1 MNQENNRPFRVVWPL
16 MISQTIGAFND
27 NAMKAMLPVM
37 AAVQFGKATMDS
49 VNQQVSILLILPFVI
64 FAPLAGWICDRFS
77 KRLVVRYTL
86 FAQLLGLGVL
96 ALAFRQKSLEYA
108 LAGFFILSVQ
118 SAFFSPAKKGILK
131 ELIGSNRLA
140 KAVGFM
146 EMLAMVG
153 ILGGAFLG
161 AYAFDQ
167 LVEERGGW
175 EAGLLVC
182 AFISVLALFSWII
195 SGPIP
200 ETQVTGNKPFRLSLM
215 VSHFSD
221 LFYLLKHKELR
232 YAALGDAWFW
242 AVGGF
247 FYLVLVK
254 LSGEVV
260 SGKVG
265 MGTLYGYWFLLL
277 GVGTMLG
284 SLFSAYLNRGRI
296 ELGLSAI
303 GALGMAIVFISLV
316 ITKPLNLIFDGL
328 CLTLGFLGAL
338 FFVPLNGYLQDKAAE
353 NERGRVLAASNLLT
367 QLSGILLVLVHAFL
381 SNVLGFSAKEELLVI
396 FFPALLIGVITLKF
410 LLEDFFRALFHVL
423 LKIFYRIKI
432 EGMENFPATGGC
444 VIVSNHLSY
453 ADPVLLGAAFPRKIR
468 YLAYSGLAD
477 SRIMNFVFRLTKTLT
492 VSSEK
497 SLESIRISVKSLRKG
512 TPLCVFAEGG
522 ISRVGNLLPF
532 MRGPVLLAKKA
543 NVSLIPVHLDGVW
556 GSIFSMD
563 RGKFF
568 RKRPHKIPYPVTV
581 RVGSPMDHRQIEQES
596 CLYEVMKLGRHSF
609 NERLSK
615 KLRNKNFLRN
625 QILSTGNDL
634 LFEDEKG
641 SRLTRSEFVDIIK
654 GNKNASA
661 EFPEIWIDQVQE
673 VLKGDSKK
681 IEMQISN
688 WMRIRETHIWDHEKL
703 ILNDY
708 GEEWMNQFLP
718 WASVFW
724 GRTIYREGNS
734 YILISK
740 AAPLKKPVLTLSGLA
755 SGDNGLISINASS
768 DKVEIEQD
776 GQNSTVKFFKKSTFG
791 RLLIGFGCRHEKD
804 SFYIHGL
811 KQEERVNSSG
821 LDEEGFLIA
830 D

>member
-1 MNQENNRPFRVVWPL
+1 
-16 MISQTIGAFND
+16 
-27 NAMKAMLPVM
+27 
-37 AAVQFGKATMDS
+37 
-49 VNQQVSILLILPFVI
+49 
-64 FAPLAGWICDRFS
+64 
-77 KRLVVRYTL
+77 
-86 FAQLLGLGVL
+86 
-96 ALAFRQKSLEYA
+96 
-108 LAGFFILSVQ
+108 
-118 SAFFSPAKKGILK
+118 
-131 ELIGSNRLA
+131 
-140 KAVGFM
+140 
-146 EMLAMVG
+146 
-153 ILGGAFLG
+153 
-161 AYAFDQ
+161 
-167 LVEERGGW
+167 
-175 EAGLLVC
+175 
-182 AFISVLALFSWII
+182 
-195 SGPIP
+195 
-200 ETQVTGNKPFRLSLM
+200 
-215 VSHFSD
+215 
-221 LFYLLKHKELR
+221 
-232 YAALGDAWFW
+232 
-242 AVGGF
+242 
-247 FYLVLVK
+247 
-254 LSGEVV
+254 
-260 SGKVG
+260 
-265 MGTLYGYWFLLL
+265 
-277 GVGTMLG
+277 
-284 SLFSAYLNRGRI
+284 
-296 ELGLSAI
+296 
-303 GALGMAIVFISLV
+303 
-316 ITKPLNLIFDGL
+316 
-328 CLTLGFLGAL
+328 
-338 FFVPLNGYLQDKAAE
+338 
-353 NERGRVLAASNLLT
+353 
-367 QLSGILLVLVHAFL
+367 
-381 SNVLGFSAKEELLVI
+381 
-396 FFPALLIGVITLKF
+396 
-410 LLEDFFRALFHVL
+410 
-423 LKIFYRIKI
+423 
-432 EGMENFPATGGC
+432 MENFPATGGC

-543 NVSLIPVHLDGVW
+543 NVPLIPVHLDGVW

-673 VLKGDSKK
+673 VLKGDFKK

-724 GRTIYREGNS
+724 GEQFIERKFLHFNIEGCT
-734 YILISK
+734 LEK
-740 AAPLKKPVLTLSGLA
+740 ACPYPLWTSLW
-755 SGDNGLISINASS
+755 
-768 DKVEIEQD
+768 
-776 GQNSTVKFFKKSTFG
+776 
-791 RLLIGFGCRHEKD
+791 
-804 SFYIHGL
+804 
-811 KQEERVNSSG
+811 
-821 LDEEGFLIA
+821 
-830 D
+830 

>member
-1 MNQENNRPFRVVWPL
+1 MNCENNRPFRVVWPL

-37 AAVQFGKATMDS
+37 AAVQFGKATMDT

-64 FAPLAGWICDRFS
+64 FAPLAGWVCDRFS
-77 KRLVVRYTL
+77 KRSVVRHTL

-96 ALAFRQKSLEYA
+96 AFAFQQRSLEYA

-131 ELIGSNRLA
+131 ELVGSNRLG

-161 AYAFDQ
+161 AFAFDQ
-167 LVEERGGW
+167 LVEGRGGW

-182 AFISVLALFSWII
+182 AIISILALFSWVI
-195 SGPIP
+195 SIPIP
-200 ETQVTGNKPFRLSLM
+200 ETQVSGNKPFRFSLLI
-215 VSHFSD
+215 SHFND
-221 LFYLLKHKELR
+221 MAFLFKHKELR

-242 AVGGF
+242 AIGGF

-284 SLFSAYLNRGRI
+284 SLFSAYLNRGRVEI
-296 ELGLSAI
+296 GLSAI
-303 GALGMAIVFISLV
+303 GALGMAIVFLCLV
-316 ITKPLNLIFDGL
+316 ISEPLNLVFDGL
-328 CLTLGFLGAL
+328 CLFLGFFGAL
-338 FFVPLNGYLQDKAAE
+338 FFVPLNGYLQDRAAE

-367 QLSGILLVLVHAFL
+367 QLSGILMVLVHAFL
-381 SNVLGFSAKEELLVI
+381 SNVLGLSAKEELLVI

-410 LLEDFFRALFHVL
+410 LLEDFFRALFHIL

-432 EGMENFPATGGC
+432 EGMENFPISGGC
-444 VIVSNHLSY
+444 VVVSNHLSY
-453 ADPVLLGAAFPRKIR
+453 ADPVLIGAAFPRKIR
-468 YLAYSGLAD
+468 YLAYAGLAG
-477 SRIMNFVFRLTKTLT
+477 SRIMDFVFRLTKTLT

-497 SLESIRISVKSLRKG
+497 SLESIRESVKSLKKG

-522 ISRVGNLLPF
+522 ISRAGNLLPF

-543 NVSLIPVHLDGVW
+543 NVPLIPVHLDGVW
-556 GSIFSMD
+556 GSVFSMD

-568 RKRPHKIPYPVTV
+568 RKRPRKIPYPVTV
-581 RVGSPMDHRQIEQES
+581 RVGCPVDNRQTDPDV
-596 CLYEVMKLGRHSF
+596 CLYEVMKLGRDSF
-609 NERLSK
+609 HARIFK
-615 KLRNKNFLRN
+615 KLKNQNILRN
-625 QILSTGNDL
+625 QILRTGNDL
-634 LFEDEKG
+634 LFVDEKG
-641 SRLTRSEFVDIIK
+641 RRLKRSEFVDIIQGK
-654 GNKNASA
+654 KRIST
-661 EFPEIWIDQVQE
+661 EFPQKWIDQVQE
-673 VLKGDSKK
+673 VIEGDSKK
-681 IEMQISN
+681 KEIHLSN

-703 ILNDY
+703 ILKD
-708 GEEWMNQFLP
+708 GGQEWMNQFLP
-718 WASVFW
+718 WASVLW
-724 GRTIYREGNS
+724 GRTIYKKDNS
-734 YILISK
+734 YILVSN
-740 AAPLKKPVLTLSGLA
+740 AAPLKKPVLTLSGFA
-755 SGDNGLISINASS
+755 SDDNGLISVNASS
-768 DKVEIEQD
+768 DEAEIKSGGD
-776 GQNSTVKFFKKSTFG
+776 DSIIKIFKEDTLG
-791 RLLIGFGCRHEKD
+791 RLLVGYGCRREED
-804 SFYIHGL
+804 NFYIQGL
-811 KQEERVNSSG
+811 RAEERINSSG
-821 LDEEGFLIA
+821 FDEEGFIIA

>member
-1 MNQENNRPFRVVWPL
+1 MNYENNRPFRVVWPL

-37 AAVQFGKATMDS
+37 AAVQFGKATMDT

-77 KRLVVRYTL
+77 KRSVVRYTL

-96 ALAFRQKSLEYA
+96 AFAFQQRSLEYA

-131 ELIGSNRLA
+131 ELVGSNRLG

-161 AYAFDQ
+161 AFAFDQ
-167 LVEERGGW
+167 LVEGRGGW

-182 AFISVLALFSWII
+182 AIISILALFSWVI
-195 SGPIP
+195 SIPIP
-200 ETQVTGNKPFRLSLM
+200 ETQVSGNKPFRFSLLI
-215 VSHFSD
+215 SHFND
-221 LFYLLKHKELR
+221 MAFLFKHKELR

-242 AVGGF
+242 AIGGF

-284 SLFSAYLNRGRI
+284 SLFSAYLNRGRVEI
-296 ELGLSAI
+296 GLSAI
-303 GALGMAIVFISLV
+303 GALGMAIVFLCLV
-316 ITKPLNLIFDGL
+316 ISEPLNLLFDGL
-328 CLTLGFLGAL
+328 CLCLGFFGAL
-338 FFVPLNGYLQDKAAE
+338 FFVPLNGYLQDRAAE

-381 SNVLGFSAKEELLVI
+381 SNVLGLSAKEELLVI

-410 LLEDFFRALFHVL
+410 LLEDFFRALFHIL

-432 EGMENFPATGGC
+432 EGMENFPISGGC
-444 VIVSNHLSY
+444 VVVSNHLSY
-453 ADPVLLGAAFPRKIR
+453 ADPVLIGAAFPRKIR
-468 YLAYSGLAD
+468 YLAYAGLAG
-477 SRIMNFVFRLTKTLT
+477 SRIMDFVFRLTKTLT

-497 SLESIRISVKSLRKG
+497 SLESIRESVKSLKKG

-522 ISRVGNLLPF
+522 ISRAGNLLPF

-543 NVSLIPVHLDGVW
+543 NVPLIPVHLDGVW
-556 GSIFSMD
+556 GSVFSMD

-568 RKRPHKIPYPVTV
+568 RKRPRKIPYPVTV
-581 RVGSPMDHRQIEQES
+581 RVGCPVDNRQTDPVA
-596 CLYEVMKLGRHSF
+596 CLYEVMKLGRDSF
-609 NERLSK
+609 HERVLK
-615 KLRNKNFLRN
+615 KLKNQNILRN
-625 QILSTGNDL
+625 QILRTGNDL
-634 LFEDEKG
+634 LFVDEKG
-641 SRLTRSEFVDIIK
+641 RRLKRSEFVDIIQGK
-654 GNKNASA
+654 KRISA
-661 EFPEIWIDQVQE
+661 DFPQKWIDQVQE
-673 VLKGDSKK
+673 VMEGDSKK
-681 IEMQISN
+681 KEIHLSN

-703 ILNDY
+703 ILKD
-708 GEEWMNQFLP
+708 GGQEWMNQFLP
-718 WASVFW
+718 WASVLW
-724 GRTIYREGNS
+724 GRTIYKKDNS
-734 YILISK
+734 YILVSN
-740 AAPLKKPVLTLSGLA
+740 AAPLKKPDLILSGFA
-755 SGDNGLISINASS
+755 SDDNGLISVNASNDEAETKS
-768 DKVEIEQD
+768 AGDDSMIKI
-776 GQNSTVKFFKKSTFG
+776 FKEDTLG
-791 RLLIGFGCRHEKD
+791 RLLIGYGCRREED
-804 SFYIHGL
+804 NFYIQGL
-811 KQEERVNSSG
+811 RAEERINSSG
-821 LDEEGFLIA
+821 FDEEGFIIA

>member
-1 MNQENNRPFRVVWPL
+1 MNRENNRPFRVVWPL

-37 AAVQFGKATMDS
+37 AAVQFGKATMDT

-64 FAPLAGWICDRFS
+64 FAPLAGWVCDRFS
-77 KRLVVRYTL
+77 KRSVVRHTL

-96 ALAFRQKSLEYA
+96 AFAFQQRSLEYA

-131 ELIGSNRLA
+131 ELVGSNRLG

-161 AYAFDQ
+161 AFAFDQ
-167 LVEERGGW
+167 LVEGRGGW

-182 AFISVLALFSWII
+182 AIISILALFSWVI
-195 SGPIP
+195 SIPIP
-200 ETQVTGNKPFRLSLM
+200 ETRVSGNKPFRFSLLI
-215 VSHFSD
+215 SHFND
-221 LFYLLKHKELR
+221 MAFLFKHKELR

-284 SLFSAYLNRGRI
+284 SLFSAYLNRGRVEI
-296 ELGLSAI
+296 GLSAI
-303 GALGMAIVFISLV
+303 GALGMAIVFLCLV
-316 ITKPLNLIFDGL
+316 LSEPLNIIFDGL
-328 CLTLGFLGAL
+328 CLSLGFFGAL
-338 FFVPLNGYLQDKAAE
+338 FFVPLNGYLQDRAAE

-381 SNVLGFSAKEELLVI
+381 SNVLGLSAKEELLVI

-410 LLEDFFRALFHVL
+410 LLEDFFRSLFHIL

-432 EGMENFPATGGC
+432 EGMENFPISGGC
-444 VIVSNHLSY
+444 VVVSNHLSY
-453 ADPVLLGAAFPRKIR
+453 ADPVLIGAAFPRKIR
-468 YLAYSGLAD
+468 YLAYAGLAG
-477 SRIMNFVFRLTKTLT
+477 SRIMDFVFRLTKTLT

-497 SLESIRISVKSLRKG
+497 SLESIRVSVKSLKKG

-522 ISRVGNLLPF
+522 ISRAGNLLPF

-543 NVSLIPVHLDGVW
+543 NVPLIPVHLDGVW
-556 GSIFSMD
+556 GSVFSMD

-568 RKRPHKIPYPVTV
+568 RKRPRKIPYPVTV
-581 RVGSPMDHRQIEQES
+581 RVGCPIDNRQTDPDA
-596 CLYEVMKLGRHSF
+596 CLYEVMKLGRNSF
-609 NERLSK
+609 NERVFR
-615 KLRNKNFLRN
+615 KLKNQNILRN
-625 QILSTGNDL
+625 QILRTGNDL
-634 LFEDEKG
+634 LFVDEKG
-641 SRLTRSEFVDIIK
+641 WRLKRSEFVDIIQGQK
-654 GNKNASA
+654 RISA
-661 EFPEIWIDQVQE
+661 DFPQKWIDQVQE
-673 VLKGDSKK
+673 VIDGDSKK
-681 IEMQISN
+681 KEIHLSN
-688 WMRIRETHIWDHEKL
+688 WMRIQETHIWDHEKL
-703 ILNDY
+703 ILKD
-708 GEEWMNQFLP
+708 GGQEWMNQFLP
-718 WASVFW
+718 WASFLW
-724 GRTIYREGNS
+724 GRTIYKKENS
-734 YILISK
+734 YILVSNV
-740 AAPLKKPVLTLSGLA
+740 APLKKPVLTLSGFA
-755 SGDNGLISINASS
+755 SDDNGLISVNASNDEAETKS
-768 DKVEIEQD
+768 AGDDSMIKI
-776 GQNSTVKFFKKSTFG
+776 FKEDTLG
-791 RLLIGFGCRHEKD
+791 RLLIGYGCRPEED
-804 SFYIHGL
+804 NFYIQGL
-811 KQEERVNSSG
+811 RAEERINSSG
-821 LDEEGFLIA
+821 FDEEGFIIA